1 MKTEVIR
8 AWVPEEL
15 KRDFEAAAA
24 ARGWDMNHAIR
35 QLMEQYVAYQK
46 EIDLRRIETIE
57 ALEDIDAGHVVDGDR
72 VLDWLSSW
80 GANDESVPPQ

>member
-80 GANDESVPPQ
+80 GAKDESVPPQ

>member
-1 MKTEVIR
+1 MKTKVIR

-15 KRDFEAAAA
+15 KRDFEASAA

-46 EIDLRRIETIE
+46 ETDLRRIETIE

>member
-46 EIDLRRIETIE
+46 ETDLRRIETLE
-57 ALEDIDAGHVVDGDR
+57 ALEDIDAGYFVDGDR